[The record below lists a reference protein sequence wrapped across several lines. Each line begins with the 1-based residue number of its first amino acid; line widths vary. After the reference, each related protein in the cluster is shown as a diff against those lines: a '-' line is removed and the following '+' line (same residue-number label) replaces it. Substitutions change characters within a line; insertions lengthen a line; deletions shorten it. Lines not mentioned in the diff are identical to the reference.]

1 MANLNNK
8 MLELYILFPSLFYI
22 SITTGDWMERE
33 EGDSL

>member
-8 MLELYILFPSLFYI
+8 MLELYLLSPPSFYV
-22 SITTGDWMERE
+22 SITIGEEMERE